1 MMLMRKYGMEVK
13 REQDN
18 IREMKKQARKNKRKK

>member
-1 MMLMRKYGMEVK
+1 MLMRKYGTEVK

>member
-13 REQDN
+13 REQDH
-18 IREMKKQARKNKRKK
+18 IRELKKQARKNKRKK